1 MTPDVTVT
9 VTAEPASPVV
19 GWFAKVKSTLGFD
32 KLHISTDTIIE
43 LCLYFGA
50 GFLVGFLLKRLSTY
64 LVALVFAF
72 IVIFILHEMG
82 ILTLTFNLDKFQSI
96 CGTQPVGEPHVSFV
110 MALWAWCKAH
120 IAYVLSFLL
129 GFFIGLKVS

>member
-1 MTPDVTVT
+1 MTPEVTVP
-9 VTAEPASPVV
+9 VAPEPASPVV
-19 GWFAKVKSTLGFD
+19 GWFTKVKSALGID
-32 KLHISTDTIIE
+32 KLHISTDTVIE
-43 LCLYFGA
+43 LLLYFGA

-64 LVALVFAF
+64 LVALIFAF

-82 ILTLTFNLDKFQSI
+82 VLTLSFNADKFQAI
-96 CGTQPVGEPHVSFV
+96 FGTQPVGEPHISFV
-110 MALWAWCKAH
+110 MALWAWCKSH

>member
-1 MTPDVTVT
+1 MTPEVTVPIT
-9 VTAEPASPVV
+9 PEAAAPVV
-19 GWFAKVKSTLGFD
+19 GWFSKVKSTLGLD

-72 IVIFILHEMG
+72 VVIFILHEMG
-82 ILTLTFNLDKFQSI
+82 FLTISFNADKFQSI
-96 CGTQPVGEPHVSFV
+96 VGSQSLGEPHVSIA
-110 MALWAWCKAH
+110 MSLWAWCKSH